1 MDQEENATDKT
12 TTSTGING
20 RFVLCRNQA
29 KNEEK
34 IYTKPMA
41 AMMQTVG
48 IQESMYL
55 IHLPP
60 TSEKGT
66 SQNRN
71 MKRTKKGPASRR
83 RRQISTRPT
92 ESAARMGS
100 GVLIARN
107 KG

>member
-1 MDQEENATDKT
+1 LLQQGDSQETILT
-12 TTSTGING
+12 I
-20 RFVLCRNQA
+20 
-29 KNEEK
+29 
-34 IYTKPMA
+34 PMA

-66 SQNRN
+66 IQNKN

-83 RRQISTRPT
+83 RRQTSTRPT

-100 GVLIARN
+100 GV
-107 KG
+107 